1 MRPLLLVA
9 GLAVPGVAFADAVVP
24 ADPARAPGFVQ
35 IDRYDATSVA
45 GGDVSY
51 ISLDGTDED
60 VTLLRF
66 QLGGRYVDPQSKFGG
81 YVNLPI
87 TYASGNGDSLTAL
100 GNVELG
106 GIFLPKFGD
115 ASTALVLHAGLT
127 LPTADDDEDALVNL
141 FATTARPQDLFLA
154 IPKGTSLRL
163 GASPMFRSGNVF
175 GRVDVGIDLNLDTGG
190 GGDEADPLV
199 HVNAGIGI
207 DLGGAAVMGELSNVY
222 LTDNGDADFTDRL
235 INVFALSAR
244 FTGRN
249 AMPYVS
255 LLIPLDDNATST
267 IDLAVTAGLEARL

>member
-9 GLAVPGVAFADAVVP
+9 GVAVPGVAFADALVP

-45 GGDVSY
+45 GGDLSY
-51 ISLDGTDED
+51 VSLDGASED
-60 VTLLRF
+60 VTVLRF
-66 QLGGRYVDPQSKFGG
+66 QLGGRYVDRRSNVGG

-87 TYASGNGDSLTAL
+87 TYASGNGDSLTAI
-100 GNVELG
+100 GNLEVG
-106 GIFLPKFGD
+106 GILLPKLGEG
-115 ASTALVLHAGLT
+115 STVALHAGLT
-127 LPTADDDEDALVNL
+127 LPTADDDEDALVNIL
-141 FATTARPQDLFLA
+141 ATTARPQDLFLA
-154 IPKGTSLRL
+154 IPQGTSLRL

-175 GRVDVGIDLNLDTGG
+175 GRVDVGIDININNGG
-190 GGDEADPLV
+190 GGDESDPLV

-222 LTDNGDADFTDRL
+222 LTDGDADFSDRL

-244 FTGRN
+244 FTAGK
-249 AMPYVS
+249 AMPYLS

-267 IDLAVTAGLEARL
+267 IDLAFTAGLEARL